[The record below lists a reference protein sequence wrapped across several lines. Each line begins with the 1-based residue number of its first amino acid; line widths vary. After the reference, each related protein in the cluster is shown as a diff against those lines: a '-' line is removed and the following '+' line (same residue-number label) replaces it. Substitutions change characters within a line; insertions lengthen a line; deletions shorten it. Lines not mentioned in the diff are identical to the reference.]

1 MLFIGPLR
9 ASLGQKNN
17 IADTYE
23 MYRFATNGNVPGI
36 ASKMFKHF
44 TKNYSPTSVSELWI
58 PAALAVSGHTRE
70 EHLKFD
76 DPDIVMKSAK
86 QFVESNNDGRSILVS
101 DNNGFDAAWINAYMH
116 KFAGGNP
123 FGHSSRRIGDLYA
136 GLRKNFRDQNGW
148 KKHKTTKHTHNP
160 VDDAMGNAE
169 ALLFIC
175 QKYGISI

>member
-1 MLFIGPLR
+1 MTLFVVDIEADGPYPVDYSMVSFGIVKVQTDL
-9 ASLGQKNN
+9 KN
-17 IADTYE
+17 T
-23 MYRFATNGNVPGI
+23 
-36 ASKMFKHF
+36 
-44 TKNYSPTSVSELWI
+44 PTFYGKVAPVSELWI

-76 DPDIVMKSAK
+76 DPVIVMKSAK